1 MLVNFNVP
9 SQFIQFFALLR
20 TSRSRAVL
28 FLAFFL
34 ILLLC
39 ASRTLLLFEL
49 VHASDPLH
57 DLRVFVLLSTTH
69 TFSFQLCFAIND
81 VFFQLFQLAPLCG
94 ADASTLLFFW
104 FPLLFVLHL
113 CLNRWRCSFLLFWF
127 GRHFCLLSSQNEEA
141 AFWFKS
147 LHHFACINV
156 LFSHFKIRRFLTL
169 CSSLFLVLFARQ
181 GSDLPVKG
189 SYLSI
194 DIRLVLFCCCFV
206 NLQWT
211 VFRFEELHS
220 LSSHLLHDTSAR
232 HLGSRRKLRQG
243 N

>member
-57 DLRVFVLLSTTH
+57 DLRVFVLLSTNH
-69 TFSFQLCFAIND
+69 TLSFQLCFAIND

-104 FPLLFVLHL
+104 FTLLFVLHL
-113 CLNRWRCSFLLFWF
+113 CLNRWRCSFLLFL
-127 GRHFCLLSSQNEEA
+127 GLMPALSSFFGFPFFSFFTSASTGGGA
-141 AFWFKS
+141 ASSFFGLGAIFASCPARMKKPFLGSSPFTTLHASMYCFPTLRSDAS
-147 LHHFACINV
+147 LLFAV
-156 LFSHFKIRRFLTL
+156 RSFLFS
-169 CSSLFLVLFARQ
+169 
-181 GSDLPVKG
+181 LPVRAAI
-189 SYLSI
+189 SP
-194 DIRLVLFCCCFV
+194 
-206 NLQWT
+206 
-211 VFRFEELHS
+211 
-220 LSSHLLHDTSAR
+220 
-232 HLGSRRKLRQG
+232 SRAAI
-243 N
+243 

>member
-94 ADASTLLFFW
+94 ADASTLLFFLVSPS
-104 FPLLFVLHL
+104 FRSSLLPPKKDGKS
-113 CLNRWRCSFLLFWF
+113 RSMMSF
-127 GRHFCLLSSQNEEA
+127 
-141 AFWFKS
+141 
-147 LHHFACINV
+147 
-156 LFSHFKIRRFLTL
+156 FS
-169 CSSLFLVLFARQ
+169 CSS
-181 GSDLPVKG
+181 S
-189 SYLSI
+189 
-194 DIRLVLFCCCFV
+194 
-206 NLQWT
+206 
-211 VFRFEELHS
+211 
-220 LSSHLLHDTSAR
+220 
-232 HLGSRRKLRQG
+232 
-243 N
+243 